1 MQQKALQD
9 CNGYV
14 TFRAALIWSSTVALN
29 DEDIRKIAWL
39 ARLQIDEADS
49 PKYAA
54 ELSQVLDLVDQLNQ
68 IDTEQVE
75 PMAHPTDA
83 LQRLR
88 EDVVTEGNQRDKFQA
103 IAPQAENGLYQV
115 PKVIE

>member
-1 MQQKALQD
+1 M
-9 CNGYV
+9 
-14 TFRAALIWSSTVALN
+14 ALN

-49 PKYAA
+49 PKYAD

-68 IDTEQVE
+68 IDTAEIE

-83 LQRLR
+83 VQRLR
-88 EDVVTEGNQRDKFQA
+88 EDLVTEGNQREKFQP
-103 IAPQAENGLYQV
+103 IAPLVESGLYLV